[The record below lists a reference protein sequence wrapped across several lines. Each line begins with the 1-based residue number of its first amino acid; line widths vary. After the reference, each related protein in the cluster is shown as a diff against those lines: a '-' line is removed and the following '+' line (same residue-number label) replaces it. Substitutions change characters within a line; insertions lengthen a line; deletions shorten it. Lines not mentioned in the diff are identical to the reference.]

1 MALSIWYFVQ
11 ENLKLSDCA
20 KVELLQEYFWDTL
33 NILHLKTY
41 TQDPLGG
48 GSCNTEKE
56 VMLNHCISNK
66 NELYYCIYIYI
77 HTSNIIYIWFK
88 FT

>member
-41 TQDPLGG
+41 IQDPLGG
-48 GSCNTEKE
+48 GSCNTEK
-56 VMLNHCISNK
+56 
-66 NELYYCIYIYI
+66 
-77 HTSNIIYIWFK
+77 
-88 FT
+88 